1 MASEITIEDKKVK
14 TKMFRVSYPNCHK
27 AKAMEEDGEPK
38 YSITMLFDKDT
49 NLKAMKKAVEMATK
63 EKWGDKIPKKLRSP
77 FRDGDEEKPDD
88 ENYENKIFIS
98 ASSKKKPQVV
108 DGDLEPVTEEDFYAG
123 CYARATLIAFGY
135 EVKGNKGVAFALQN
149 VQKLEEGEALSKKR
163 SAEEDFADDDYKDS
177 KKKKSKSKKKDDDD
191 DDDDGPGF

>member
-1 MASEITIEDKKVK
+1 MGREITIEDKKVK

-38 YSITMLFDKDT
+38 FGLTMLFDEDT
-49 NLKAMKKAVEMATK
+49 NLSAMKKAAKAAIE
-63 EKWGDKIPKKLRSP
+63 EKWGDKPPKKLRMP
-77 FRDGDEEKPDD
+77 FRIGNDEKPDD
-88 ENYENKIFIS
+88 ENYEDKIFIS

-108 DGDLEPVTEEDFYAG
+108 DGDMEPVSEEDFYAG
-123 CYARATLIAFGY
+123 CYARCTVIAFAY

-163 SAEEDFADDDYKDS
+163 SAEDDFADDDHKDS
-177 KKKKSKSKKKDDDD
+177 KKSKKKSKKKDDEDE
-191 DDDDGPGF
+191 DDDGPGF